1 MITGLAG
8 AFTANVADDSQISG
22 KVEQQVSVKLDAGVS
37 FVSSEEVRAAAK
49 AEGVDAAT
57 TGKLVDHYEDAQL
70 SALKI
75 GFLGAALLVVASF
88 FATSR
93 LPSRRFDELQ
103 ADTGPP
109 VAT

>member
-1 MITGLAG
+1 M
-8 AFTANVADDSQISG
+8 
-22 KVEQQVSVKLDAGVS
+22 S
-37 FVSSEEVRAAAK
+37 FVAAEQVRSAAARPR
-49 AEGVDAAT
+49 ASIAAT
-57 TGKLVDHYEDAQL
+57 TEELVGHYEDAQL

-103 ADTGPP
+103 AEHGPP
-109 VAT
+109 VAAT